1 VAAIGAGRKAAR
13 SIHLFLNGEDV
24 SVPENA
30 ITPDSDLPKVEE
42 LVSITHS
49 DRVKMPELSVD
60 ERAMSFTEV
69 ELGLSEQMAAEES
82 ARCLKCGLICYRK
95 EG

>member
-13 SIHLFLNGEDV
+13 SIHLFLNGEDM
-24 SVPENA
+24 SLPENA

-42 LVSITHS
+42 LVSISHS

-60 ERAMSFTEV
+60 DRAMNFTEV
-69 ELGLSEQMAAEES
+69 
-82 ARCLKCGLICYRK
+82 
-95 EG
+95 